1 MNKLINKYNIFI
13 FILILLTI
21 VLPNII
27 IDNIDSIVLRM
38 FSIFLIIYYTKYSV
52 YYGLAM
58 CLFVIFLNYK
68 KSTMIF
74 EGISNREVNKII
86 KKAIDEEDAKIQKQL
101 KEIQLTP
108 GPKGDTG
115 PIGPKGDKGDKGE
128 IGPIGFVGP
137 TGPPGPQGINYTNT
151 SYYDISGNNEPISSY
166 TGSTGIN
173 YTNTPYYDISGNITP
188 ISGNTTLSGNTY
200 QKIEPVGT
208 IREKFSLYESIYN

>member
-1 MNKLINKYNIFI
+1 
-13 FILILLTI
+13 
-21 VLPNII
+21 
-27 IDNIDSIVLRM
+27 
-38 FSIFLIIYYTKYSV
+38 
-52 YYGLAM
+52 
-58 CLFVIFLNYK
+58 
-68 KSTMIF
+68 MIF
-74 EGISNREVNKII
+74 EGISNRKVNKII

-115 PIGPKGDKGDKGE
+115 PIGPKGDIGPKGE

-137 TGPPGPQGINYTNT
+137 TGPPGPR
-151 SYYDISGNNEPISSY
+151 
-166 TGSTGIN
+166 GIN